1 MPLSGALRRRFSSL
15 RASWGRSSRY
25 LYSKGSTRSCKS
37 VETRRRQSR
46 SESVVQVM
54 EERYEV
60 DLLYITE
67 RIISVSFPA
76 AGGEDSYGAN
86 LKEVASMLRS
96 KHGDHY
102 LVLNL
107 SEWRNDIAM
116 LNHKVLDFGWP
127 DQHAPALDQ
136 ICSMC
141 KAMDTWLHGD
151 LRNVVVLLNKGTR
164 GRTGVVVAAY
174 MHYSSISASADQ
186 ALDRF
191 AMRRFYEDK
200 ALPVGQPSQRRY
212 VRYFS
217 GLLSGNI
224 KINNKPLFLHH
235 VIMHGIPNF
244 ESKGGCRPFLKIYQA
259 MQPVYT
265 SGIYNVQGD
274 SHTSICITIEPGLLL
289 KGDILLKCYH
299 KRFQGPSRDVVFRVQ
314 FHTCAIHGL
323 AVVFGKN
330 ELDDTFKGLGHLENG
345 PSVSVDYNTQDSL
358 IRWDSYEHFS
368 PRCEEH
374 ASTGAHTLRGH
385 MDIKT
390 YSINGPFGAPL
401 DSWISLPSCS
411 PLFVPL
417 LWRRGGPVASSGW
430 ALS

>member
-1 MPLSGALRRRFSSL
+1 VTTSCQLPPNPDQPPTPQLPL
-15 RASWGRSSRY
+15 
-25 LYSKGSTRSCKS
+25 KHVDTPGSTRSCKS

-46 SESVVQVM
+46 SQSVVQVA
-54 EERYEV
+54 EESFEV

-86 LKEVASMLRS
+86 LKEVVSMLRS

-107 SEWRNDIAM
+107 SERRSDIAT

-164 GRTGVVVAAY
+164 GRTGVVVASY

-200 ALPVGQPSQRRY
+200 ALPVGTPSQRRY

-217 GLLSGNI
+217 GLLSGHI

-299 KRFQGPSRDVVFRVQ
+299 KRYQGPNRDVVFRVQ

-330 ELDDTFKGLGHLENG
+330 ELDDSFKDDRFPEYGKVEFIFSFAPDKIRGMGHLENG

-368 PRCEEH
+368 PRGED
-374 ASTGAHTLRGH
+374 AHT
-385 MDIKT
+385 
-390 YSINGPFGAPL
+390 APA
-401 DSWISLPSCS
+401 S
-411 PLFVPL
+411 
-417 LWRRGGPVASSGW
+417 RRRRPPPARPR
-430 ALS
+430 AEQEAQLADEEPQE